1 MQIIVHRGTNQIGGC
16 ATEIA
21 TAKARIFIDFGAE
34 LNGDSNLDIDGVTK
48 GNTNCSAI
56 FFTHYHGDHIG
67 LINSI
72 NKDIPCYI
80 GSLSIDILKIQN
92 NRTKFIEPEKLSNIR
107 PYYAG
112 KPITIEDITIT
123 PYSVDHSAF
132 DAHMFLIEADGKRIL
147 HTGDFRTHG
156 FRGKGLTKV
165 IDKYIGDIDA
175 LICEGT
181 TMSRSSHTSET
192 EYALSQKLRPILKEN
207 KYVFVACSSTNID
220 RLAAFHSAVPSGK
233 YCICDRY
240 QKEIVDVVKEK
251 SQHYSELYA
260 FNKMLFYSKNLDHK
274 LEDRGF
280 VMFVRLGN
288 PMFERFMEKY
298 KDKNPLLIYSMWHG
312 YIDEQPKIK
321 NAMDTYRSVEMHT
334 SGHADFESIKML
346 IEATNPKKVIPI
358 HTENA
363 NAFISLSNNTVIL
376 KDGEQF
382 TI

>member
-1 MQIIVHRGTNQIGGC
+1 MQIIVHRGTKQIGGC

-21 TAKARIFIDFGAE
+21 TDNARIFIDFGAE
-34 LNGDSNLDIDGVTK
+34 LDGNSNLDIEGVTK

-56 FFTHYHGDHIG
+56 FFTHYHCDHIG

-80 GSLSIDILKIQN
+80 GSLSIDVLKIQN
-92 NRTKFIEPEKLSNIR
+92 QRTKSIEAERLSNIQ
-107 PYYAG
+107 PVYAG
-112 KPITIEDITIT
+112 KSIAIGNITIT

-156 FRGKGLTKV
+156 FRGKGLSKV
-165 IDKYIGDIDA
+165 IDKYIGEVDA

-181 TMSRSSHTSET
+181 TMSRSPHIFET
-192 EYALSQKLRPILKEN
+192 EYALSQKLHPILKEN

-220 RLAAFHSAVPSGK
+220 RLAAFHAAVPSGK

-240 QKEIVDVVKEK
+240 QKKIVEVVKEK

-260 FNKMLFYSKNLDHK
+260 FNKMLFYSKNLEQK

-288 PMFERFMEKY
+288 PIFERIMEKY
-298 KDKNPLLIYSMWHG
+298 KGKNPLLIYSMWHG
-312 YIDEQPKIK
+312 YIEQQPKIK
-321 NAMDTYRSVEMHT
+321 NAMDTYRSIEMHT
-334 SGHADFESIKML
+334 SGHADFESTKELIAML
-346 IEATNPKKVIPI
+346 YPKYIIPI

-363 NAFISLSNNTVIL
+363 SAFSSISNNVIL
-376 KDGEQF
+376 LNDKDVF
-382 TI
+382 SL